1 MSSLVGGGIGTGR
14 WNAEHWRGTGTP
26 SFGFFNFDQTQI
38 QLREQGDAQ
47 AQSVSLVCSTG
58 GTGGEEP
65 RDVGVEVETRLPG
78 IQRAADFP
86 DCTLGLVRMKSY
98 HERDSGRYCLAAVFN
113 NTSTSSGSNDHAW
126 SHRMPKELSGAC
138 VIDYINSEE
147 RGHRCGFLTQYRRLA
162 EPVA

>member
-1 MSSLVGGGIGTGR
+1 MLCYVLFCRGRHRNRPVERRTLERHRHSLLWIFSTLTR
-14 WNAEHWRGTGTP
+14 HT
-26 SFGFFNFDQTQI
+26 I
-38 QLREQGDAQ
+38 QPREQGDAQ

-98 HERDSGRYCLAAVFN
+98 HERDSGRYCLHRVGRMTTHGATGCQKSFPVRASSTTSILRKEVTAA
-113 NTSTSSGSNDHAW
+113 
-126 SHRMPKELSGAC
+126 
-138 VIDYINSEE
+138 
-147 RGHRCGFLTQYRRLA
+147 GFLPSTGGWLSL
-162 EPVA
+162 